1 MSVITIELQDDLV
14 ERITALGVRLQK
26 SQSALIQLS
35 VREFVER
42 HETEHIRW
50 LETLEALDGVA
61 RGEVVDGE
69 QVLEWLKGWGRTS

>member
-1 MSVITIELQDDLV
+1 MSVITIELQDDLD

-26 SQSALIQLS
+26 SRSALIQQA
-35 VREFVER
+35 VREFLER

-50 LETLEALDGVA
+50 QETLEALDGVV